1 MTDPHYTH
9 TEKTC
14 IHCKERKLESLF
26 PPGRNT
32 CKSCRNK
39 MKIAA
44 RKAREARDPK
54 SRERRLES
62 GRRYVAKNREKV
74 AKRKAEWI
82 EKNRERTAEYQR
94 MYYLENQDAIRERT
108 RRWGKDNPGRRL
120 EYNRRWVEK
129 NPEKY
134 AECNRRK
141 KQKRM
146 ACPVRSEIE
155 RTRSLVSR
163 SFRKHGYQKD
173 SKTQYILGCDWEF
186 FRQHIE
192 RQFLKGMS
200 WDNRSQWHID
210 HIIPLATATSK
221 EDVHRLNHYTNLRP
235 LWAWDNLSKG
245 AEVQTLI

>member
-1 MTDPHYTH
+1 MTDTNYTH
-9 TEKTC
+9 TVKAC
-14 IHCKERKLESLF
+14 IHCKESKPESLF
-26 PPGRNT
+26 PAGRNT

-54 SRERRLES
+54 SRERRLEKA
-62 GRRYVAKNREKV
+62 RRYVAENREKV
-74 AKRKAEWI
+74 AKRKAEWA
-82 EKNRERTAEYQR
+82 EKNRERMVEAQR
-94 MYYLENQDAIRERT
+94 RYYLENQEVIRERA
-108 RRWGKDNPGRRL
+108 RQWKKDNPRRRL
-120 EYNRRWVEK
+120 ENNRRWMEE
-129 NPEKY
+129 NPESY
-134 AECNRRK
+134 AECNRRG
-141 KQKRM
+141 KQKRK

-155 RTRSLVSR
+155 RVRSLVSQ
-163 SFRKHGYQKD
+163 SFRKHGYSKD
-173 SKTQYILGCDWEF
+173 SKTQSILGCDWEF

-221 EDVHRLNHYTNLRP
+221 EDVFRLNHYTNLRP